1 MPGGPSRSMLPL
13 DGALQVPKRNILF
26 RTVALG
32 SLVLA
37 VGCATGKGW
46 WSSTGGSMYG
56 AGATAAKGAGGQL
69 RSMGSAVG
77 GAMVKAKDAI
87 TSPFRPKTDAESPT
101 SLDKID
107 KEDPISLTNMP
118 TKLTPE
124 LWVMQGQIAETQGQH
139 AKAMESYTKALEA
152 EPKNLAALVSTARLY
167 ERQGDANKSVQYF
180 QKALTVNPSD
190 ASIHNDLGLAYAKA
204 GNAAA
209 AKDSL
214 SRAASLDASNIRYRN
229 NLATVLVENNQADEA
244 VNQLRQVVAPA
255 VAHYN
260 VAYLHFT
267 KQNIPAA
274 QQQLQLAL
282 QADPNLQQARD
293 LYNRLGG
300 GQALAQAANTY
311 QSVGNAYRAAQGLTR
326 TVSTGSVGPAGATGA
341 MVPPP
346 STPTIPNYVQPTAA
360 QQNSPT
366 PTSQTPTWMNVPSLP
381 PKQ

>member
-1 MPGGPSRSMLPL
+1 
-13 DGALQVPKRNILF
+13 
-26 RTVALG
+26 
-32 SLVLA
+32 
-37 VGCATGKGW
+37 
-46 WSSTGGSMYG
+46 MYG

-69 RSMGSAVG
+69 RSMGTAIG
-77 GAMVKAKDAI
+77 GAFVKTKDVI
-87 TSPFRPKTDAESPT
+87 TSPFKPKSSEQDLTT
-101 SLDKID
+101 ID

-139 AKAMESYTKALEA
+139 AKAMESYSKALHE
-152 EPKNLAALVSTARLY
+152 EPNNLGALVSTARLY
-167 ERQGDANKSVQYF
+167 ERQGDATKSVQYF
-180 QKALTVNPSD
+180 QKALAVKPSD

-214 SRAASLDASNIRYRN
+214 SRAASLDASNVRYRN

-300 GQALAQAANTY
+300 GQAIAQATNTY
-311 QSVGNAYRAAQGLTR
+311 QMAGNAYRAAQGLTR
-326 TVSTGSVGPAGATGA
+326 TVSTGPVSSGPVAPGAGQMPA
-341 MVPPP
+341 
-346 STPTIPNYVQPTAA
+346 STPSMPNLVQPSLA
-360 QQNSPT
+360 QPSLAQPT
-366 PTSQTPTWMNVPSLP
+366 LVQPATSQTPTWMNVPSLTP
-381 PKQ
+381 NSYPAR